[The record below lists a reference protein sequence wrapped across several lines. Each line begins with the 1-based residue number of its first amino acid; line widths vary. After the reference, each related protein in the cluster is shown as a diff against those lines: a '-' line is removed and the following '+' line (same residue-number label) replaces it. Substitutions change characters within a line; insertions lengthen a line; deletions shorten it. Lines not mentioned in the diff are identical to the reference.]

1 MEKWMTDSAL
11 ILALALAASGLA
23 YWGLILLSKYVLPKR
38 ILSPRLVNHIMRSLR
53 LPLGLL
59 VVSFSIGGAVTLME
73 LPEVLGRA
81 APRTLTVLQIILM
94 AWLAVR
100 VTGIGRELVMN
111 AFDITA
117 KDNLQARKIHTQ
129 IRVVEQILAALIS
142 FFAITAVLMTFDK
155 VRQLGVSLLASAGV
169 MGIILGFAAQK
180 SIATLFAGIQIALTQ
195 PIRVDDVVIV
205 EREWGW
211 IEEITLTYVVVR
223 IWDLRRLILPI
234 TYFLDKPF
242 ENWTRVSADIL
253 GTVSVF
259 TDYTA
264 PVGEFRAEVRRIC
277 EGSELW
283 DGKVCG
289 VQVVNASDT
298 TIEVRAL
305 VSASDS
311 SRCWDL
317 RCLVR
322 EKMIDFLREKHPACM
337 PRTRVLLDPRT
348 AAGRPEASPA

>member
-1 MEKWMTDSAL
+1 MEKWMTDAGI
-11 ILALALAASGLA
+11 ILAVSLAVSALA
-23 YWGLILLSKYVLPKR
+23 YWGLMLLSKYVLPKR
-38 ILSPRLVNHIMRSLR
+38 ILSPQLVNYAMRSVR

-59 VVSFSIGGAVTLME
+59 VVSFALGGAVTLMD
-73 LPEVLGRA
+73 LPDALGRA
-81 APRTLTVLQIILM
+81 VPRTLTVLQIVLM
-94 AWLAVR
+94 AWLTMRAA
-100 VTGIGRELVMN
+100 GIGRELVMN

-129 IRVVEQILAALIS
+129 IRVVEQILVALIA

-205 EREWGW
+205 ENEWGW

-242 ENWTRVSADIL
+242 QNWTRVSADIL
-253 GTVSVF
+253 GTISIF

-264 PVGEFRAEVRRIC
+264 PVEEFRKEVRRIC

-283 DGKVCG
+283 DRKVCG

-298 TIEVRAL
+298 TMEVRAL
-305 VSASDS
+305 VSACDS
-311 SRCWDL
+311 SRAWDL

-337 PRTRVLLDPRT
+337 PRTRVLLDPKT
-348 AAGRPEASPA
+348 AAGRPETSPA